1 MSRAGG
7 GRVRMR
13 LAPWVVAAIV
23 AVAVPA
29 MAADPLKIGGLLETS
44 GFIASLGNPGLEG
57 ARLAVEQVNAE
68 GGIGGRP
75 LELVNVNTESDETKA
90 VTGAKRLIEQD
101 KVLAIVGA
109 MSSGSSFSIIDTVQR
124 ARVPLVANGASR
136 GIVLPADQKRWIFL
150 VPLTD
155 VLVQG
160 KMLEHMKKN
169 GITKIALLNSDVAFG
184 TSGREQL
191 ERAAPQH
198 GIQVVLQQTYGNSD
212 QDMTPQLTKIRG
224 GDAQATVLWG
234 TGPGLAI
241 ATKNH
246 RQLGIKTPLYAS
258 HAANDFN
265 YVRLAGEAATGVLVP
280 SSKLYVAASLPAG
293 DPQRPVIEKFVQA
306 YEKKYGK
313 KPATFAGNGYDAV
326 MILAA
331 ALRKSGTEPERIRD
345 AIEGLRHHVGVTA
358 VYSYSPTDHFG
369 AHPESVVMLQ
379 IRGGA
384 FDLMR

>member
-1 MSRAGG
+1 MTT
-7 GRVRMR
+7 
-13 LAPWVVAAIV
+13 LAIV
-23 AVAVPA
+23 LAITFACAAPVAGA
-29 MAADPLKIGGLLETS
+29 EPLKIGGLLETS

-57 ARLAVEQVNAE
+57 ARLAVEQVNGA
-68 GGIGGRP
+68 GGINGRP
-75 LELVNVNTESDETKA
+75 LELVNVNTESDETRA
-90 VTGAKRLIEQD
+90 VTAAKRLIEQEQ
-101 KVLAIVGA
+101 VIAIVGA
-109 MSSGSSFSIIDTVQR
+109 MSSGSSFSVTDTVQR
-124 ARVPLVANGASR
+124 ARMPLVANGASR
-136 GIVLPADQKRWIFL
+136 GIVLPADQKRWLFL

-160 KMLEHMKKN
+160 RMLEHLKQQ
-169 GITKIALLNSDVAFG
+169 GITRIALLNSDVAFG

-191 ERAAPQH
+191 EKLAPAR
-198 GIQVVLQQTYGNSD
+198 GIRIVLQQTYGNAD
-212 QDMTPQLTKIRG
+212 QDMTPQLTRIRG
-224 GDAQATVLWG
+224 SDAEATVLWG

-265 YVRLAGEAATGVLVP
+265 YLRLSGEPANGVFVP
-280 SSKLYVAASLPAG
+280 SSKLYVAGALPAN
-293 DPQRPVIEKFVQA
+293 DPQRAVIETFVA
-306 YEKKYGK
+306 SYEKKYGR

-331 ALRKSGTEPERIRD
+331 AIRTAGTDRDRIRD
-345 AIEGLRHHVGVTA
+345 AIEGLKNHVGVTA

-379 IRGGA
+379 IRDGV
-384 FDLMR
+384 FQLVR